1 MVRRLLC
8 PWSFSSCHGILFISS
23 VLSLLWAGRFQ
34 LLSLMVSPVWVLYSE
49 PLICLITCSLKRL
62 SYRDC
67 MLTKRESQ
75 WSVIPERDSRTL
87 ETAQVTRWIT
97 KRPYHRPSLE
107 HSRHSFHCTVLCHR
121 TKAIKKCWDIPVSRA
136 GSFGSSSIRDS
147 EVLPT
152 SETTGEGA
160 EGRLILAMLLL
171 LIQAP
176 DTAV

>member
-1 MVRRLLC
+1 MIRRLLC
-8 PWSFSSCHGILFISS
+8 PWSLSSCHGILFISS
-23 VLSLLWAGRFQ
+23 VLSLLWARRFQ

-67 MLTKRESQ
+67 MLTWVTVVSDPRE
-75 WSVIPERDSRTL
+75 DSRTL
-87 ETAQVTRWIT
+87 ETAQVTKWIT

-107 HSRHSFHCTVLCHR
+107 PSRHSFHCTVLCHR